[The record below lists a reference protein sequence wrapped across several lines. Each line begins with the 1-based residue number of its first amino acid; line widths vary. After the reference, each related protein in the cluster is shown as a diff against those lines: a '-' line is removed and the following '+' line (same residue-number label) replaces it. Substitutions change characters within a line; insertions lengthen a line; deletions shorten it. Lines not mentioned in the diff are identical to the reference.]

1 MAVPQL
7 QLANLGEI
15 YAQNQAKQA
24 AMDTMQL
31 EQAAAVEKMRQ
42 DQLARQKQAQLL
54 EMAKTVD
61 ISTPEGAKQAFQ
73 SGLLDLKAYQDVQ
86 KAASDMAL
94 AKQRTETARIQ
105 GETSLRTAS
114 ATERKTDAQIAKWGR
129 DSNLD
134 AQRTAIAWQQ
144 MRSTLSQQQIE
155 IGANVSRALAGISD
169 PKQRQSA
176 YTQSLPILRQAFP
189 DFEFSENVDDPDLTA
204 AMAVMGGMGKPQKG
218 TTGKPVA
225 VIDPNTGQAIY
236 VAPDQAIGQQVAS
249 TRTQG
254 QTKEQQERDK
264 AIVKA
269 ETARAEVAANAS
281 GVIDSLN
288 RAEQLVSSGAATTGP
303 YISKLPTLS
312 AGTAEFE
319 AISNQLGLQG
329 TALLKGSITEAENR
343 KVQSTQPGGDRT
355 PESNLAIIK
364 FNRSIMQRAVE
375 RGKFDA
381 TWRQTKGTIGGADAA
396 WQRFIQEN
404 PITSNK
410 PDDLSINEANIGNWQ
425 GYITGEGRKTQPAPA
440 GGGQGGVPTLSPA
453 EASQLPS
460 GSKFYGSD
468 GVLRIKQ

>member
-42 DQLARQKQAQLL
+42 DQLARQKQSQLL

-73 SGLLDLKAYQDVQ
+73 SGLLDLGAYQDVQ

-94 AKQRTETARIQ
+94 TKQRTETARIQ

-114 ATERKTDAQIAKWGR
+114 ATQRKADAQIAKWGR

-155 IGANVSRALAGISD
+155 MGANVSRALAGISD

-218 TTGKPVA
+218 TTININQGGGSYFKEVGKGFA
-225 VIDPNTGQAIY
+225 QQDIAAIEAAKK
-236 VAPDQAIGQQVAS
+236 APDQVRTAQSVIDIVNQGKAIIGTGADIRTNIAKGFATVGLTGAESVAATEQLSSVLAQQTLDSIQSSGLGAGQGFTNTDREFLKKAAAGEINF
-249 TRTQG
+249 TPEGLLRIAELNKKTAAIAYNKG
-254 QTKEQQERDK
+254 QEALSRINQNPEGAAFLGNYQLPPLEQQ
-264 AIVKA
+264 
-269 ETARAEVAANAS
+269 
-281 GVIDSLN
+281 
-288 RAEQLVSSGAATTGP
+288 
-303 YISKLPTLS
+303 PT
-312 AGTAEFE
+312 
-319 AISNQLGLQG
+319 
-329 TALLKGSITEAENR
+329 
-343 KVQSTQPGGDRT
+343 
-355 PESNLAIIK
+355 
-364 FNRSIMQRAVE
+364 
-375 RGKFDA
+375 
-381 TWRQTKGTIGGADAA
+381 
-396 WQRFIQEN
+396 
-404 PITSNK
+404 
-410 PDDLSINEANIGNWQ
+410 
-425 GYITGEGRKTQPAPA
+425 PA
-440 GGGQGGVPTLSPA
+440 GSGQGGIDDLLNRYAP
-453 EASQLPS
+453 Q
-460 GSKFYGSD
+460 
-468 GVLRIKQ
+468 

>member
-155 IGANVSRALAGISD
+155 MGANASRALAAISD
-169 PKQRQSA
+169 PTQRQSA

-189 DFEFSENVDDPDLTA
+189 DFEFPENVDDPNLTA
-204 AMAVMGGMGKPQKG
+204 AMAVFGSMGKPQKG
-218 TTGKPVA
+218 TTININQGGGSYFKEVGKGFA
-225 VIDPNTGQAIY
+225 QQDIAALEAAKK
-236 VAPDQAIGQQVAS
+236 APDQVRTAQSVIDIVNQGKAIIGTGADIRANIAKGFATVGLTSGESVAATEQLSSALAKQTLDSIQSSGLGAGQGFTNTDREFLEKAAS
-249 TRTQG
+249 GKINFTPEGLLRIAELNKKTAAIAYNKG
-254 QTKEQQERDK
+254 QEALSRINQNPEGAAFLGNYQLPPLEQQ
-264 AIVKA
+264 
-269 ETARAEVAANAS
+269 
-281 GVIDSLN
+281 
-288 RAEQLVSSGAATTGP
+288 
-303 YISKLPTLS
+303 PT
-312 AGTAEFE
+312 
-319 AISNQLGLQG
+319 
-329 TALLKGSITEAENR
+329 
-343 KVQSTQPGGDRT
+343 
-355 PESNLAIIK
+355 
-364 FNRSIMQRAVE
+364 
-375 RGKFDA
+375 
-381 TWRQTKGTIGGADAA
+381 
-396 WQRFIQEN
+396 
-404 PITSNK
+404 
-410 PDDLSINEANIGNWQ
+410 
-425 GYITGEGRKTQPAPA
+425 PA
-440 GGGQGGVPTLSPA
+440 GGGQGGGWS
-453 EASQLPS
+453 
-460 GSKFYGSD
+460 
-468 GVLRIKQ
+468 IKLKQ